1 MLELEKVLNLQIHY
15 NKLES
20 SEKDLN
26 KLENDQEIFKLER
39 TYLSDKNNLEKVM
52 LAYKENEK
60 EIKTSTRELE
70 DYGGKL
76 KKTETTLYNG
86 EITDLKQLEHL
97 AKEKTYLKEEIDNL
111 ENKTLELLEKNDKL
125 EKSIN
130 DWKNEI
136 ANKEKAIMDLEK
148 STKKSLISIKKEIE
162 KQKLFIEE
170 SSKDIK
176 PDLLDQYLYI
186 KEKKNSSGIASVI
199 NDVCSECNIMIR
211 PAQVDRIKLGK
222 EIFTCENC
230 GRLLVFSQSKEE

>member
-39 TYLSDKNNLEKVM
+39 TYLSDKNNIEKVM
-52 LAYKENEK
+52 IAYKENEK

-97 AKEKTYLKEEIDNL
+97 TKEKTYLKEEIDNL

-130 DWKNEI
+130 DWKNE
-136 ANKEKAIMDLEK
+136 KVQ
-148 STKKSLISIKKEIE
+148 SHRCKKS
-162 KQKLFIEE
+162 
-170 SSKDIK
+170 
-176 PDLLDQYLYI
+176 
-186 KEKKNSSGIASVI
+186 
-199 NDVCSECNIMIR
+199 C
-211 PAQVDRIKLGK
+211 
-222 EIFTCENC
+222 
-230 GRLLVFSQSKEE
+230 